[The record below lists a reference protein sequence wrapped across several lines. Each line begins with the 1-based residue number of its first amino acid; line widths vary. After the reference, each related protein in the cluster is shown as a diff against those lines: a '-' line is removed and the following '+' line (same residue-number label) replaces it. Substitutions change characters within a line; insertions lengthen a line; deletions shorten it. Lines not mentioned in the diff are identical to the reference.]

1 MATNELTSV
10 ILDLYGLVIHCKAES
25 PDLASELIRPF
36 KYFKTDKGQPA
47 IKVIS
52 KEVDP
57 PYDTFPSIPASF
69 STPRNIVYKDKD
81 LKIIDYFGKGVVI
94 QDDFRREYR
103 LYGREK
109 NFLLEV
115 FYLLILS
122 LFGQF
127 CDRNGMLR
135 IHALA
140 FSYQNKA
147 ILLTMPQG
155 GGKSTMT
162 LAMLQEE
169 RVRYISDDEPVFSRS
184 GHILPFPRP
193 LGISDKG
200 VIKSFPKEYVYQIDR
215 MEFGIKY
222 FIENDYWKGGLET
235 KPLNDI
241 FLLSGRRI
249 LSGTPSIEK
258 CSRKEVLS
266 TLIRDAVIGIGLYQG
281 LEFIINRSTW
291 EVLSKMT
298 TFFKRFFLALK
309 LVRVSK
315 TYRFTLTNNIAENV
329 YVLKEFVQKIIP

>member
-1 MATNELTSV
+1 MVTNGLISM
-10 ILDLYGLVIHCKAES
+10 ILDLYGLVIHCKTES
-25 PDLASELIRPF
+25 PELASELIRPF
-36 KYFKTDKGQPA
+36 KYFKTDQGHPN
-47 IKVIS
+47 ITVIVH
-52 KEVDP
+52 ETDP
-57 PYDTFPSIPASF
+57 PYETFPSIAASF

-81 LKIIDYFGKGVVI
+81 LKIIDYFGKGLVI

-103 LYGREK
+103 LYSREK
-109 NFLLEV
+109 NFLQEV

-140 FSYQNKA
+140 FSYHDKA

-155 GGKSTMT
+155 GGKSTLT
-162 LAMLQEE
+162 LAMLQEGE
-169 RVRYISDDEPVFSRS
+169 VKYISDDDPLFDRR
-184 GHILPFPRP
+184 GRILPFPRP

-200 VIKSFPKEYVYQIDR
+200 VIKSFPEEYVYQIDR

-315 TYRFTLTNNIAENV
+315 TYRFTLTNNIAQNV
-329 YVLKEFVQKIIP
+329 CVFKEFVQKIMP

>member
-94 QDDFRREYR
+94 QDDSRREYHI
-103 LYGREK
+103 YGRER
-109 NFLLEV
+109 NFLQEV

-140 FSYQNKA
+140 FSYHDKA

-155 GGKSTMT
+155 GGKSTLT
-162 LAMLQEE
+162 LAMLQEGE
-169 RVRYISDDEPVFSRS
+169 VKYISDDDPLFDRR
-184 GHILPFPRP
+184 GRILPFPRP
-193 LGISDKG
+193 LGISNNW
-200 VIKSFPKEYVYQIDR
+200 VIKSFPKEYIYQIDR

-258 CSRKEVLS
+258 CSKKEVLS

-291 EVLSKMT
+291 EILTNMT
-298 TFFKRFFLALK
+298 TFFKRFYLALK

-315 TYRFTLTNNIAENV
+315 TYRFTLTNNIAQNV
-329 YVLKEFVQKIIP
+329 YVLKEFVQKIMP

>member
-10 ILDLYGLVIHCKAES
+10 TIDLYGLVIQCKAES
-25 PDLASELIRPF
+25 PELASELTRPF
-36 KYFKTDKGQPA
+36 KYFKTDQGHPN
-47 IKVIS
+47 ITVIVH
-52 KEVDP
+52 ETDP
-57 PYDTFPSIPASF
+57 PYETFPSIAASF
-69 STPRNIVYKDKD
+69 STPRNIVYKDKG

-94 QDDFRREYR
+94 QDDSRREYR

-109 NFLLEV
+109 NFLQEV
-115 FYLLILS
+115 FYLLTLS
-122 LFGQF
+122 LLGQF

-135 IHALA
+135 VHALA
-140 FSYQNKA
+140 FSYHDRA

-155 GGKSTMT
+155 GGKSTLA
-162 LAMLQEE
+162 LAMLQEGK
-169 RVRYISDDEPVFSRS
+169 VKYISDDDPLFDRR
-184 GHILPFPRP
+184 GRILSFPRP

-200 VIKSFPKEYVYQIDR
+200 VIKSFPKEYVYHIDR

-222 FIENDYWKGGLET
+222 FIDNDYWKGRLET

-249 LSGTPSIEK
+249 LSGTPSIER
-258 CSRKEVLS
+258 CSKREILS

-291 EVLSKMT
+291 EVLTKMT
-298 TFFKRFFLALK
+298 TFFKRFYLALK

-315 TYRFTLTNNIAENV
+315 TYRFTLTNNIAQNV
-329 YVLKEFVQKIIP
+329 CVLKEFVQKIMP

>member
-1 MATNELTSV
+1 
-10 ILDLYGLVIHCKAES
+10 
-25 PDLASELIRPF
+25 
-36 KYFKTDKGQPA
+36 
-47 IKVIS
+47 
-52 KEVDP
+52 
-57 PYDTFPSIPASF
+57 
-69 STPRNIVYKDKD
+69 
-81 LKIIDYFGKGVVI
+81 
-94 QDDFRREYR
+94 
-103 LYGREK
+103 
-109 NFLLEV
+109 
-115 FYLLILS
+115 
-122 LFGQF
+122 
-127 CDRNGMLR
+127 
-135 IHALA
+135 
-140 FSYQNKA
+140 
-147 ILLTMPQG
+147 
-155 GGKSTMT
+155 
-162 LAMLQEE
+162 
-169 RVRYISDDEPVFSRS
+169 
-184 GHILPFPRP
+184 
-193 LGISDKG
+193 
-200 VIKSFPKEYVYQIDR
+200 

>member
-10 ILDLYGLVIHCKAES
+10 TLDLYGLVIRCKAES
-25 PDLASELIRPF
+25 PDLVSSLVRPF
-36 KYFKTDKGQPA
+36 KYFKTDQGYP
-47 IKVIS
+47 VTTVMV

-57 PYDTFPSIPASF
+57 PYETFPPLAASF
-69 STPRNIVYKDKD
+69 STPRNIIYKDKN

-94 QDDFRREYR
+94 QDDFRKIYHLYSRER
-103 LYGREK
+103 
-109 NFLLEV
+109 NLLQEV

-127 CDRNGMLR
+127 CDRNGLLR

-140 FSYQNKA
+140 LSYHDKA
-147 ILLTMPQG
+147 ILMTMPQG
-155 GGKSTMT
+155 GGKSTMA

-169 RVRYISDDEPVFSRS
+169 DVKYISDDDPVFDRG

-193 LGISDKG
+193 LGISDKC
-200 VIKSFPKEYVYQIDR
+200 VIKSFPEEYVYQIDR
-215 MEFGIKY
+215 MEFGTKY
-222 FIENDYWKGGLET
+222 FIENDYWKDGIET

-241 FLLSGRRI
+241 FLFSGRRI
-249 LSGTPSIEK
+249 LSGTPAVER
-258 CSRKEVLS
+258 CSKREVLS

-281 LEFIINRSTW
+281 LEFIINRSIW

-298 TFFKRFFLALK
+298 TVFKRFFLAFK

-315 TYRFTLTNNIAENV
+315 TYRFTLSNDIAQNV
-329 YVLKEFVQKIIP
+329 GVFKEFIRKTIP

>member
-10 ILDLYGLVIHCKAES
+10 ILDLYGLVIHCKAGS

-69 STPRNIVYKDKD
+69 STPRNIVYKDKN

-94 QDDFRREYR
+94 QDDSRREYHI
-103 LYGREK
+103 YGRER
-109 NFLLEV
+109 NFLREV

-127 CDRNGMLR
+127 CDRNGLLR

-140 FSYQNKA
+140 LSYHDKA
-147 ILLTMPQG
+147 ILMTMPQG
-155 GGKSTMT
+155 GGKSTMA
-162 LAMLQEE
+162 LAMLQEGD
-169 RVRYISDDEPVFSRS
+169 VKYISDDDPLFDRR
-184 GHILPFPRP
+184 GCILPFPRP
-193 LGISDKG
+193 LGISNNW

-258 CSRKEVLS
+258 CSKKEVLS

-329 YVLKEFVQKIIP
+329 YVLKEFVQKIMP

>member
-10 ILDLYGLVIHCKAES
+10 ILDLYGLVIHCKAGS

-69 STPRNIVYKDKD
+69 STPRNIVYKDKN

-94 QDDFRREYR
+94 QDDSRREYHI
-103 LYGREK
+103 YGRER
-109 NFLLEV
+109 NFLREV

-127 CDRNGMLR
+127 CDRNGLLR

-140 FSYQNKA
+140 LSYHDKA
-147 ILLTMPQG
+147 ILMTMPQG
-155 GGKSTMT
+155 GGKSTMA
-162 LAMLQEE
+162 LAMLQEGD
-169 RVRYISDDEPVFSRS
+169 VKYISDDDPLFDRR
-184 GHILPFPRP
+184 GCILPFPRP

-200 VIKSFPKEYVYQIDR
+200 VIKSFPKECVYQIDR

-249 LSGTPSIEK
+249 LSGTPSIERCPK
-258 CSRKEVLS
+258 GEILS

-291 EVLSKMT
+291 EVLSKIT

-329 YVLKEFVQKIIP
+329 YVLKEFVQKIMP